1 MPLRIGP
8 AQRFELY
15 VKTDFNTRQKKGK
28 KSWSKKKKAGLLIW
42 KKNCLVKGESFW

>member
-15 VKTDFNTRQKKGK
+15 VKTDFNTRQKKEK
-28 KSWSKKKKAGLLIW
+28 KSWSKKKSWAADLEKKLL
-42 KKNCLVKGESFW
+42 G